1 MYWSTAVLTAQIV
14 PLAAA
19 ACWPVSCWGNHVCFL
34 FCDSSTVWFRGRLHT
49 VHSLRSVRSTTV
61 WHVTA
66 ETSWALSSH
75 FYRNN
80 HRSLSQLC
88 VSEPVRSFEH
98 HLRLLLITV
107 TLTCWQH
114 SETHSW
120 RNNCKLLQNESCC
133 TWRCLWYK
141 CLQTWTVSRCCSAP
155 VPVSAHRTSLAS
167 YLHSCRARKGLK
179 KEPTAPL
186 TDREQDEN
194 CKCANR
200 NQTVKNKNMRNS
212 VRDGVSGQVALC

>member
-1 MYWSTAVLTAQIV
+1 MYWSISADC
-14 PLAAA
+14 P
-19 ACWPVSCWGNHVCFL
+19 SCCCSRTTCFL
-34 FCDSSTVWFRGRLHT
+34 LRKPRVLPVLWQLSVWFRGSLHT

-66 ETSWALSSH
+66 ETSRALSSH

-88 VSEPVRSFEH
+88 ASEPETFTDHCHTNR
-98 HLRLLLITV
+98 
-107 TLTCWQH
+107 LTCWQH

-133 TWRCLWYK
+133 TCRCLWYK

-155 VPVSAHRTSLAS
+155 VPVSAHRASLAS
-167 YLHSCRARKGLK
+167 YLHSSTQRPEEWAHSSTNRQRAGWKL
-179 KEPTAPL
+179 
-186 TDREQDEN
+186 
-194 CKCANR
+194 
-200 NQTVKNKNMRNS
+200 
-212 VRDGVSGQVALC
+212 

>member
-1 MYWSTAVLTAQIV
+1 MI
-14 PLAAA
+14 
-19 ACWPVSCWGNHVCFL
+19 CFL
-34 FCDSSTVWFRGRLHT
+34 LRKPRVLPVLWKLYSVVQRNAETVQG
-49 VHSLRSVRSTTV
+49 LRSVRSTTV
-61 WHVTA
+61 WVVTA
-66 ETSWALSSH
+66 ETSWARQLSA

-88 VSEPVRSFEH
+88 VSEPVRSFQH

-107 TLTCWQH
+107 TLTGWVLTCWQH
-114 SETHSW
+114 SQTHSW
-120 RNNCKLLQNESCC
+120 RNNCKLLQNESCR

-141 CLQTWTVSRCCSAP
+141 CLQTWTVSRCCTAP
-155 VPVSAHRTSLAS
+155 APVSAHTTSLAS

-179 KEPTAPL
+179 DVPTAPL

-200 NQTVKNKNMRNS
+200 NGIKP
-212 VRDGVSGQVALC
+212 